1 MAAHAPEGQRETV
14 NDGSFTLDGYRSL
27 LRRTAE
33 TYEMA
38 DFHVLGDP
46 DLARKKLCILRHDID
61 ISPRRA
67 LETARIEAEL
77 GVRSTYT
84 VLMTGRFY
92 NPLERDVRDLLLEI
106 VALGHHIGLHF
117 DAAWHGVDTEEKLA
131 AGLAWEVE
139 TLGNVLSGVPIEMFS
154 FHDPS
159 DVAMGF
165 QETQYQGLWNAY
177 SAVQRQAFSYLS
189 DSNGY
194 WRFRSWQQAL
204 DEHPE
209 RLHVLIHSEW
219 WIDRYLPPA
228 ERISTAIDE
237 RSIYMWQKYC
247 AGLVATHRENKSD
260 VPQVLEILPRIL
272 GGEGDRLVQHW
283 LSGERAGA
291 LLNLLLEVRSRSGGE
306 SPSAEEE
313 AARGVLS
320 GLADGRTDIQ
330 SPALREAFTGLAVR
344 LAQIAEPR

>member
-1 MAAHAPEGQRETV
+1 MAAHGQREV
-14 NDGSFTLDGYRSL
+14 MRDGAFTLDGYRSL
-27 LRRTAE
+27 LGRTAE
-33 TYEMA
+33 MYEMV

-46 DLARKKLCILRHDID
+46 DLASRKLCMLRHDID

-92 NPLERDVRDLLLEI
+92 NPLEKDVRDLLLEI
-106 VALGHHIGLHF
+106 VSLGHHIGLHF

-139 TLGNVLSGVPIEMFS
+139 TLGNVLNGVPIEMFS

-159 DVAMGF
+159 DVAMSF
-165 QETQYQGLWNAY
+165 QRTQYNGLWNAY
-177 SAVQRQAFSYLS
+177 SAVQREAFSYLS

-194 WRFRSWQQAL
+194 WRFRSWSEAL
-204 DEHPE
+204 DENPE

-228 ERISTAIDE
+228 ERIATAIDE

-247 AGLVATHRENKSD
+247 AGLVATQRENKSD
-260 VPQVLEILPRIL
+260 VPEALDILPRIL

-283 LSGERAGA
+283 LSGQRASA
-291 LLNLLLEVRSRSGGE
+291 LLNLLVEVRSRTAAGAPGK
-306 SPSAEEE
+306 AEEV
-313 AARGVLS
+313 ARTL
-320 GLADGRTDIQ
+320 LADIADGRAAEQ
-330 SPALREAFTGLAVR
+330 SEAMREAFNLLSVR
-344 LAQIAEPR
+344 LQEATRP